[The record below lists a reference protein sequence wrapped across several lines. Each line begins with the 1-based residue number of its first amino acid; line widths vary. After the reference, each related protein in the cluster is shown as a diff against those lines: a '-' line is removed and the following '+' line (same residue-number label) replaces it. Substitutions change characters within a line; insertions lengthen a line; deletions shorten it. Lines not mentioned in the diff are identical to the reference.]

1 MPDASATTDR
11 SVDIP
16 TFEHRATAVARAVS
30 FFGIMPAMIVGV
42 VLALLAAP
50 LVGLVAAVFVAVVW
64 AVVVRLRARSALD
77 RLLSGLGAA
86 PSATETS
93 PRWANVVDGVGVTS
107 GVDDVELMVL
117 DRPEANALAAASAE
131 RRVIV
136 VTSGL
141 VEQLSLIEM
150 EGVAANLLGRLK
162 DGSARYGT
170 VMYGLLGPLLNGIE
184 PAGRL
189 LADGLGEQRSVQT
202 DLAAVRITR
211 YPPGLAA
218 ALEHLDGIG
227 TVIPGADASTA
238 HLWLAPVCSEGAGV
252 APAVAE
258 TALQPLSYRA
268 AVLGE
273 L

>member
-1 MPDASATTDR
+1 MSDTSAITDR
-11 SVDIP
+11 PGDPP
-16 TFEHRATAVARAVS
+16 TLDRKAVAAVRATAS
-30 FFGIMPAMIVGV
+30 FGIMPAMVVGV
-42 VLALLAAP
+42 VVALLVVP
-50 LVGLVAAVFVAVVW
+50 LAGLISAIVVAALWATVVQ
-64 AVVVRLRARSALD
+64 LRVRSALD
-77 RLLSGLGAA
+77 RLVNGLGVA
-86 PSATETS
+86 PMSTETS

-117 DRPEANALAAASAE
+117 DRPEANALAAASSD

-141 VEQLSLIEM
+141 IEQLSLIEL

-218 ALEHLDGIG
+218 ALDHLDGIG
-227 TVIPGADASTA
+227 TVIPNVDASTA
-238 HLWLAPVCSEGAGV
+238 HLWLAPVCGEGAGV